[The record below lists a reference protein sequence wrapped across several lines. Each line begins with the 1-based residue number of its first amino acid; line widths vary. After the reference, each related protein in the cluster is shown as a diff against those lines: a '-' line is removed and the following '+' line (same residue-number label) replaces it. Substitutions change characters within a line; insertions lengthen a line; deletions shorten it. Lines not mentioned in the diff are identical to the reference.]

1 MCLRLFKA
9 RLRDSLYQAIDLFI
23 KDYQLDIA
31 TVFKPD
37 VIPVPVQPGKRY
49 GLIDVHE
56 PIEPIEDIVVDVEV
70 DKLVKQLESCKNT
83 VIVLKF

>member
-1 MCLRLFKA
+1 MCLRLFKTK
-9 RLRDSLYQAIDLFI
+9 LHQAIDLFT
-23 KDYQLDIA
+23 KDCQLDIT

-37 VIPVPVQPGKRY
+37 VIPVPVQPDKQY

-56 PIEPIEDIVVDVEV
+56 SIELIKDTVVDVEV
-70 DKLVKQLESCKNT
+70 DRLVKKLESYKNP